1 MPSLVH
7 ASPRLTGSPGV
18 ALLSHSVAE
27 QVNGLYSVSCEFVCR
42 ASNSVAV
49 DNLFY
54 PDAEPPIYPA
64 SINRQYLLA
73 GRLFMSSREVKT
85 ENGLCYISA
94 SYASGITRGGSFGYV
109 TTERESPLTK
119 TYVIAVNND
128 GSTIAFTSFSYLPI
142 VITHEYVQVGSEKSS
157 FFEAPLPEQ
166 LYVLL
171 SYTGAG
177 VGVNPKLWAIRSLN
191 PRAREDDTQR
201 TSVTPSVIVKQTRY
215 YIEEDTSV

>member
-85 ENGLCYISA
+85 ENGLSYIAA

-109 TTERESPLTK
+109 TTERESLLTK
-119 TYVIAVNND
+119 TYVIAANSD
-128 GSTIAFTSFSYLPI
+128 GSTLALISFSYVPI

-157 FFEAPLPEQ
+157 SFASPAPEQ

-171 SYTGAG
+171 SYSGAG
-177 VGVNPKLWAIRSLN
+177 VGVNPREDAIRILN
-191 PRAREDDTQR
+191 GQAREEDTSR
-201 TSVTPSVIVKQTRY
+201 TNVTPSVIVKQTRY
-215 YIEEDTSV
+215 YIEEDTRV